1 MRVCVCVC
9 VCVFIHVHTY
19 VSVFIPVFTH
29 VSVFI
34 HVLTLECVYTYVFI
48 HSCVCV
54 YPRLP
59 GPVCALQ
66 SLYNTVPG
74 LHTYGQPDTRA
85 MNTNALLKERRLSVS
100 VSVMSDSDS
109 DDSSVPPFTRSST
122 RPGKG
127 NGSKQNLRPRALS
140 ATERAGNNRSG
151 VDGGGAGRSGRESP
165 AKTGGGGARSVG
177 RPSTAGP
184 FGGAQS
190 PPLQKRPSTSFT
202 HHRSLGPKYGKNAY
216 SEHDQSQRD
225 KVLKK
230 FQVIFDP
237 EKKARTVNLSTFST
251 PIVVVASESDNR
263 NSSNSNNNNNNNG
276 KIHPTRTVI
285 QVNGEEFHLDRK
297 PQNHR
302 RVVWSAQPGR
312 KRGVM
317 SAPSS
322 ARSRRPCS
330 GSPAAAA
337 RAASSK
343 LHSPSL
349 TLLNGKAGHA
359 GSGGGGGA
367 SARGSPHRPVSPG
380 RLDPKIL
387 ALALQR
393 ELPVDYVSRPEK
405 SSSDVPLKVD
415 SPCITRSQS
424 PAAQLNPPRKSSPEA
439 KAQPKLSEGAKKQ
452 SILHGHVKDCHPG
465 AQIQPANHLQVPGS
479 DQHPI
484 HHHHHHHHPHHH
496 HHSHHQHQH
505 HHHHQQQQQNGPASE
520 SGGQS
525 RWTMVRNSIQRSPSR
540 MSDTSDITPPVEL
553 LAKLMRAGSKP
564 GGEPTRPKTAA
575 PSKSELSHRS
585 MPAPRRT
592 VAGILAQIENQKA
605 HTRAM
610 LDTSKQ
616 LQKLVKKLVPRE
628 KLVVKHSED
637 W

>member
-1 MRVCVCVC
+1 MRLCLSMCLLL
-9 VCVFIHVHTY
+9 
-19 VSVFIPVFTH
+19 SVFI
-29 VSVFI
+29 
-34 HVLTLECVYTYVFI
+34 YVFI
-48 HSCVCV
+48 HSCDCID
-54 YPRLP
+54 PRLP
-59 GPVCALQ
+59 GPVCVLQ

-122 RPGKG
+122 RPGTAGKG
-127 NGSKQNLRPRALS
+127 NGGKQNLRPRALS
-140 ATERAGNNRSG
+140 ATERPGNNRSG
-151 VDGGGAGRSGRESP
+151 VDGGGAARSGRESP
-165 AKTGGGGARSVG
+165 AKTGGG

-184 FGGAQS
+184 LRSFGGAQS

-251 PIVVVASESDNR
+251 PIVVVASESEN
-263 NSSNSNNNNNNNG
+263 NNNNSNSNNNSNNNNNG

-330 GSPAAAA
+330 GSPAAAT
-337 RAASSK
+337 SSK

-349 TLLNGKAGHA
+349 TLLNGKAGHSD
-359 GSGGGGGA
+359 SGGGAA

-393 ELPVDYVSRPEK
+393 EFPVDYVSRPEK
-405 SSSDVPLKVD
+405 SSSDVALKVD
-415 SPCITRSQS
+415 SSCITRSQS
-424 PAAQLNPPRKSSPEA
+424 PADQLKPPRKSSLEA

-452 SILHGHVKDCHPG
+452 SIPHSPVKDCHPG

-479 DQHPI
+479 DHHPH

-496 HHSHHQHQH
+496 HHSHRQH
-505 HHHHQQQQQNGPASE
+505 HQQQHQQQQQNGPASE

-525 RWTMVRNSIQRSPSR
+525 RWTMVRNSIQRSGSR
-540 MSDTSDITPPVEL
+540 MSDASDITPPVEL

-610 LDTSKQ
+610 LDASKQ

-628 KLVVKHSED
+628 KLVAKHSED
-637 W
+637 WWIVVSRLGRRLLFIFFSLSLSVSVWLSV